1 MTAGA
6 GTALAVSDTAG
17 RVASHREAQ
26 ARWQRDQLR
35 SRVRAT
41 ISNCPYGAALPATP
55 DLAEELGE
63 PPEHVRMA
71 LMALETAGEIAQCGR
86 AYRYRLRPE
95 ETHPQDADFDR
106 AVRAGIATGRYA
118 PATPLPTGLLRGRHG
133 VASLHVAR
141 ACRLLIADRLV
152 TFRRGHAGPGY
163 YVVKSPNIAA
173 QPAATRKEEGKN
185 RV

>member
-1 MTAGA
+1 M
-6 GTALAVSDTAG
+6 
-17 RVASHREAQ
+17 ASQREAR
-26 ARWQRDQLR
+26 ARWQRDQLQTR
-35 SRVRAT
+35 LRAT
-41 ISNCPYGAALPATP
+41 ISNYPYGAALPATP
-55 DLAEELGE
+55 DLAEQLGE
-63 PPEHVRMA
+63 LPEHVRVA
-71 LMALETAGEIAQCGR
+71 LMALETAGEIARCGGRR

-118 PATPLPTGLLRGRHG
+118 PGSPLPTGLLRGRHG

-163 YVVKSPNIAA
+163 YVVKSPNIASQA
-173 QPAATRKEEGKN
+173 AATRKEEGKN